1 MKKKVPIRFI
11 EDHSADEIIDSLWKK
26 EISSGWLCK
35 QQEIPPIL
43 NDKEEKVVSV
53 TADIKTYAIA
63 ILSILL
69 IAILSG
75 YYMNDGRISAEY
87 KNIQEQNKNIN
98 VQTRILNNASGSIAK
113 SIQSREKSYNKIKFI
128 LNEK

>member
-1 MKKKVPIRFI
+1 MTNIPIHYTDEEVKQAVKK
-11 EDHSADEIIDSLWKK
+11 LWKELK
-26 EISSGWLCK
+26 ESESPK
-35 QQEIPPIL
+35 TEPTT